1 MFLHFCVDIDL
12 HIPSSYDDDD
22 DDDDDDYDD
31 DDDDDRAPQTRHY
44 AYH

>member
-1 MFLHFCVDIDL
+1 MFLHFYVDIDI
-12 HIPSSYDDDD
+12 HIPSSYD

-44 AYH
+44 AYR